1 MVGAA
6 PKNTASKPRV
16 AVLDEAAD
24 KRDNSCQAGQRSAS
38 NPVHKVGNHPC
49 LCVGVP
55 HRTWRCRE
63 CDALWVWPP
72 CRDRPEWAAWW
83 R

>member
-38 NPVHKVGNHPC
+38 NPVHKVGWEPC
-49 LCVGVP
+49 GCTIGHTG
-55 HRTWRCRE
+55 HRTYSCLR
-63 CDALWVWPP
+63 
-72 CRDRPEWAAWW
+72 
-83 R
+83 